1 MNSMPPQDPSEP
13 AAPSAPPGPP
23 HMAPPPPGPP
33 QFAPPPPLRPPSD
46 APSPIGL
53 GVAGVGLALLC
64 VSLLLPRIKIDDP
77 DGEFSFY
84 SLSGVYSTGSGFGID
99 TPTVV
104 LAIALLAAVGL
115 STLRRPAL
123 RWPVRLGAVGAAAL
137 FAAVAYHPVTQ
148 LRQAVEYF
156 QGYDEFDGSESA
168 SAQIDI
174 TADSGVYLLAV
185 GVALLAL
192 STFFMHV
199 RSQGQYVAPPPP
211 APAGWPGAEP
221 TITVSPG

>member
-1 MNSMPPQDPSEP
+1 
-13 AAPSAPPGPP
+13 
-23 HMAPPPPGPP
+23 MAPPPPGPP
-33 QFAPPPPLRPPSD
+33 LQFGPPPQQPPPHPAPDGQAS
-46 APSPIGL
+46 APSPLGL

-99 TPTVV
+99 TATVV
-104 LAIALLAAVGL
+104 LALALLAAVGF
-115 STLRRPAL
+115 SAL
-123 RWPVRLGAVGAAAL
+123 RNAAPRWPARLGAVGAAAL
-137 FAAVAYHPVTQ
+137 TAAVAYHPVTQ

-156 QGYDEFDGSESA
+156 EGYDEFNGPA
-168 SAQIDI
+168 SGAEQIDV
-174 TADSGVYLLAV
+174 TADSGVYILAV

-199 RSQGQYVAPPPP
+199 RRQQQYLPPPPP
-211 APAGWPGAEP
+211 APAGRPGAEP
-221 TITVSPG
+221 TVTVSPG

>member
-1 MNSMPPQDPSEP
+1 
-13 AAPSAPPGPP
+13 
-23 HMAPPPPGPP
+23 MAPPPGPP
-33 QFAPPPPLRPPSD
+33 QFAPPAQPLPPPPNAPSN
-46 APSPIGL
+46 APSPVGL

-64 VSLLLPRIKIDDP
+64 VSLLLPRVKIEDP

-84 SLSGVYSTGSGFGID
+84 SLSGVYSTTSGFGID
-99 TPTVV
+99 TATVV
-104 LAIALLAAVGL
+104 LALGLLAAVGA
-115 STLRRPAL
+115 STLRNPAL
-123 RWPVRLGAVGAAAL
+123 RWPARLGAIGAAAL
-137 FAAVAYHPVTQ
+137 LAAVAYHPVTQ

-156 QGYDEFDGSESA
+156 QGYDEFDGAESA

-174 TADSGVYLLAV
+174 TADSGVYILAV

-199 RSQGQYVAPPPP
+199 RRQQQYVAPPPP

-221 TITVSPG
+221 TITVNPG